1 MNKREQAAEQRKIDN
16 RKTKLMDLTQEGGTS
31 VQAFDR
37 VRLIHD
43 QNGVSWVE
51 AYDTV
56 IAEIEAQAAGE
67 GGNA

>member
-1 MNKREQAAEQRKIDN
+1 MAKSLNKREQAIEQRKLDN
-16 RKTKLMDLTQEGGTS
+16 RKEKLMELSGENS
-31 VQAFDR
+31 VAAFDR

-56 IAEIEAQAAGE
+56 IAEVEAQQKDGA
-67 GGNA
+67 